1 MTSVENPLVSIIT
14 VNYNGLEVT
23 SAFLKSLKSLTYPN
37 FEVIIVDNASSVN
50 PTSDLLEIY
59 PQAKV
64 IMSKENL
71 GFAGGNNLG
80 IKNAKGDFLFFVNND
95 TELTAN
101 IIETLMETTQ
111 NLKNVGI
118 VCPKFHYFFHPGII
132 EYAGY
137 HKMNF
142 LTARNKMVGN
152 KEKDLGQHN
161 EPKETNY
168 AHGGAMLVAR
178 QVINKVGPLPECYFL
193 YYEEFDWCEQIKR
206 KGLKI
211 YYQPNALIYHKESMT
226 TGKESLLK
234 TYYLT
239 RNRLLFMRRNATTS
253 QFFIFLIFFTL
264 FTIPKN
270 ILSFLVRGKINHLKA
285 FTKGISWHLTANKNL
300 VYN

>member
-1 MTSVENPLVSIIT
+1 MTPFDNPLVSILT

-23 SAFLKSLKSLTYPN
+23 AAFLKSLYSLTYPN
-37 FEVIIVDNASSVN
+37 FEVIVVDNASSIN
-50 PTSDLLEIY
+50 PTSEILKIY
-59 PQAKV
+59 PKAKV
-64 IMSKENL
+64 ILSKENL

-95 TELTAN
+95 TELTPN
-101 IIETLMETTQ
+101 ILDVLVETTKTQ
-111 NLKNVGI
+111 SSAGI
-118 VCPKFHYFFHPGII
+118 VCPKFHYYFHPGII

-152 KEKDLGQHN
+152 KEKDLGQYN
-161 EPKETNY
+161 QPTETNY
-168 AHGGAMLVAR
+168 AHGGAMMVAR
-178 QVINKVGPLPECYFL
+178 QVIDKVGMLPECYFL

-206 KGLKI
+206 KGFKI
-211 YYQPNALIYHKESMT
+211 YYQPNALIHHKESMT

-239 RNRLLFMRRNATTS
+239 RNRLLFMRRNATAS
-253 QFFIFLIFFTL
+253 QFIIFMIFFSL

-270 ILSFLVRGKINHLKA
+270 TLSFLLRGKLKHLKA
-285 FTKGISWHLTANKNL
+285 FGSGIGWHLTAPKTL
-300 VYN
+300 VHN

>member
-1 MTSVENPLVSIIT
+1 MSSFDYPLVSIVT

-23 SAFLKSLKSLTYPN
+23 VAFLKSLYSLTYPN
-37 FEVIIVDNASSVN
+37 LEVIIVDNASSIN
-50 PTSDLLEIY
+50 PTTEILKIY
-59 PQAKV
+59 PKAKV
-64 IMSKENL
+64 ILSKENL

-80 IKNAKGDFLFFVNND
+80 IKNSKGDFLFFVNND
-95 TELTAN
+95 TELSPN
-101 IIETLMETTQ
+101 IIDVLVETTQ
-111 NLKNVGI
+111 KQPNAGI
-118 VCPKFHYFFHPGII
+118 VSPKFHYYFHPGII

-152 KEKDLGQHN
+152 QEKDLGQYN
-161 EPKETNY
+161 QLKETNY
-168 AHGGAMLVAR
+168 AHGGAMMVAR
-178 QVINKVGPLPECYFL
+178 HVVDKVGSLPECYFL
-193 YYEEFDWCEQIKR
+193 YYEEIDWSEQIKR
-206 KGLKI
+206 KGYKI

-239 RNRLLFMRRNATTS
+239 RNRLLFMRRNATVN
-253 QFFIFLIFFTL
+253 QLIIFTIYFSL

-270 ILSFLVRGKINHLKA
+270 IITFLIRGKFNHLKS
-285 FTKGISWHLTANKNL
+285 FVKGISWHLTATKNL